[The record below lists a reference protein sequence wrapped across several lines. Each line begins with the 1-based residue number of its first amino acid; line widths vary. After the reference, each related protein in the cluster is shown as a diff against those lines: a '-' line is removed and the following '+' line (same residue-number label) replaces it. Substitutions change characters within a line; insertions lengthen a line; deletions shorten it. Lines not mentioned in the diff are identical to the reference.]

1 MITTVTVIL
10 IITIIIVSLLF
21 GYYFGKSV
29 GITMAINYIEDKY
42 TNKNKQVSNIFKSI
56 LNNYN
61 KIKKTTAAPI
71 IKFLVMFEFNFIM
84 LLCVVRAVHESSLFA
99 AERNLGWQFFQ
110 LRGI

>member
-42 TNKNKQVSNIFKSI
+42 TNKNKQVSNIF
-56 LNNYN
+56 N

-71 IKFLVMFEFNFIM
+71 IKFLVMLGFNFIM
-84 LLCVVRAVHESSLFA
+84 LLLLFLYY
-99 AERNLGWQFFQ
+99 EFQ
-110 LRGI
+110 C

>member
-1 MITTVTVIL
+1 MITTVTIIL

-56 LNNYN
+56 LNNY
-61 KIKKTTAAPI
+61 KIKKKLQP
-71 IKFLVMFEFNFIM
+71 LLLLNF
-84 LLCVVRAVHESSLFA
+84 
-99 AERNLGWQFFQ
+99 
-110 LRGI
+110 

>member
-1 MITTVTVIL
+1 MITAVTVIL

-42 TNKNKQVSNIFKSI
+42 TNKNKHVSNIFKGI

-61 KIKKTTAAPI
+61 KIKKTKKTPS
-71 IKFLVMFEFNFIM
+71 
-84 LLCVVRAVHESSLFA
+84 RSYY
-99 AERNLGWQFFQ
+99 
-110 LRGI
+110 

>member
-42 TNKNKQVSNIFKSI
+42 TNKNKQVSNI

-61 KIKKTTAAPI
+61 KIKKTTAIPI
-71 IKFLVMFEFNFIM
+71 IKFLVMFGFNFIM
-84 LLCVVRAVHESSLFA
+84 LLLLFLYY
-99 AERNLGWQFFQ
+99 EFQ
-110 LRGI
+110 C

>member
-1 MITTVTVIL
+1 MITTVTIIL

-61 KIKKTTAAPI
+61 KIKKLQP
-71 IKFLVMFEFNFIM
+71 LLLLNF
-84 LLCVVRAVHESSLFA
+84 
-99 AERNLGWQFFQ
+99 
-110 LRGI
+110 

>member
-29 GITMAINYIEDKY
+29 GVTMAINYIEDKY

-61 KIKKTTAAPI
+61 KIKKLQP
-71 IKFLVMFEFNFIM
+71 LLLLNF
-84 LLCVVRAVHESSLFA
+84 
-99 AERNLGWQFFQ
+99 
-110 LRGI
+110 

>member
-61 KIKKTTAAPI
+61 KIKKLQP
-71 IKFLVMFEFNFIM
+71 LLLLNF
-84 LLCVVRAVHESSLFA
+84 
-99 AERNLGWQFFQ
+99 
-110 LRGI
+110 

>member
-1 MITTVTVIL
+1 MITAVTVIL

-42 TNKNKQVSNIFKSI
+42 TNKNKHVSNIFKGI

-61 KIKKTTAAPI
+61 KIKKKKKPPS
-71 IKFLVMFEFNFIM
+71 
-84 LLCVVRAVHESSLFA
+84 RSYY
-99 AERNLGWQFFQ
+99 
-110 LRGI
+110 

>member
-1 MITTVTVIL
+1 MITIVTVIL

-29 GITMAINYIEDKY
+29 GITMAIKYIEDKY
-42 TNKNKQVSNIFKSI
+42 TNKKKVSNVFKGI

-71 IKFLVMFEFNFIM
+71 IKFLVMFGFNFIM
-84 LLCVVRAVHESSLFA
+84 LLLLFLYY
-99 AERNLGWQFFQ
+99 EFQ
-110 LRGI
+110 C